1 MYNALSLGFRIFGGF
16 GLSAIFAGASLFIS
30 WALYYF
36 TDYLAPPWAFIVLW
50 FAAMGL
56 SAGAGTA
63 MAWLG
68 SGVSERLRSPT
79 TIIWLALGLAGA
91 WAAFYYKTQIDPN
104 PAPFS
109 SREVSST
116 AILWAVVAPNIAAA
130 AWGTLRHVRTGTA

>member
-36 TDYLAPPWAFIVLW
+36 TDYLAPQWAFVVLW

-63 MAWLG
+63 TAWLG
-68 SGVSERLRSPT
+68 SGVSERLCSPT
-79 TIIWLALGLAGA
+79 TVIWLALGLAGS

-130 AWGTLRHVRTGTA
+130 AWGAVRHVRTGTA

>member
-1 MYNALSLGFRIFGGF
+1 MYNALSLGLRIFGGF

-63 MAWLG
+63 TAWLG
-68 SGVSERLRSPT
+68 SGVSERLRAPT
-79 TIIWLALGLAGA
+79 TLIWLALGLAGS

-109 SREVSST
+109 SREVSAT
-116 AILWAVVAPNIAAA
+116 AIVWAVVVPNIAAA
-130 AWGTLRHVRTGTA
+130 AWGTIRHVRTGTA

>member
-16 GLSAIFAGASLFIS
+16 GLSAIFAGSSLFIS

-63 MAWLG
+63 TAWLG

-79 TIIWLALGLAGA
+79 TIIWLALGLAGS
-91 WAAFYYKTQIDPN
+91 WAAFYY
-104 PAPFS
+104 
-109 SREVSST
+109 
-116 AILWAVVAPNIAAA
+116 NIAVEDTSRLENGA
-130 AWGTLRHVRTGTA
+130 GFGSICVL